1 MENQA
6 NFGTA
11 EQACQALRA
20 LGPAAV
26 EWVVT
31 RLYEAHPGMMAQF
44 GERGLTRC
52 REDIAHHLRF
62 LQSALTSGS
71 SCPFEDYVLWLA
83 SVLKSR
89 GVAIEHLRESLW
101 LLDRFAAARLR
112 ADQSAPVRAILQAGI
127 AALDAAQPLLPAFY
141 RKLPPSAPESPVF
154 AEALLAGDR
163 RAAQRVIN
171 AKLEGGMNLI
181 QVDVAVI
188 QPALYE
194 VGQLWQCNRL
204 SVAQEHLA
212 TAICQ
217 TVQAGALLQ
226 ADPADPSDR
235 RALFACVEGNFHSL
249 GLRMVADAFELA
261 GWESA
266 YLGADVPTAALLEQ
280 IVATRPDVVG
290 LSAAL
295 PQHIETIRDVIRL
308 CRVELGG
315 QCPPIMVGGLVMNS
329 VDDLWR
335 RVGADLWHTDALTAQ
350 SEAL

>member
-1 MENQA
+1 MANQA
-6 NFGTA
+6 DFGTA
-11 EQACQALRA
+11 EPACQALRT
-20 LGPAAV
+20 LSPAVV
-26 EWVVT
+26 EWVVE
-31 RLYEAHPGMMAQF
+31 RLYEAHPGMMTQF

-71 SCPFEDYVLWLA
+71 SGPFDDYVLWLA
-83 SVLKSR
+83 AVLKSR
-89 GVAIEHLRESLW
+89 GVPVEHLRESLW
-101 LLDRFAAARLR
+101 LLDRFVAARLR
-112 ADQSAPVRAILQAGI
+112 GDPSALIRAILHTGI

-141 RKLPPSAPESPVF
+141 RKLPPSAPESPAF
-154 AEALLAGDR
+154 AEALLAGDKR
-163 RAAQRVIN
+163 SAQRLMN
-171 AKLEGGMNLI
+171 AKLAEGMNLI
-181 QVDVAVI
+181 EVDVAVI

-194 VGQLWQCNRL
+194 VGQLWQYNRI

-217 TVQAGALLQ
+217 TVQAGALMQ
-226 ADPADPSDR
+226 AESAPPSDR

-266 YLGADVPTAALLEQ
+266 YLGADVPTAALLQQ
-280 IVATRPDVVG
+280 IVATRPEVVG

-315 QCPPIMVGGLVMNS
+315 RCPSIMVGGLVMNS
-329 VDDLWR
+329 IDDLWQ

-350 SEAL
+350 GAAR